1 MWTQPEKFLVVLC
14 FAPTSVCW
22 IPLFVTYQTRK
33 KMPSASLWHG
43 SWLNKPFTLYILWK
57 LWLSRWKISVLDKL
71 SVNFGGK
78 ARLPLDKA
86 RFCHVLR
93 RIQRV
98 SPKYVGVFSQPRP
111 GAEFLKVGAVSFG
124 RLGLIKR
131 LTAWRHGVFKGD
143 LSVPALTPRGWLPS
157 PPVSPG
163 FI

>member
-1 MWTQPEKFLVVLC
+1 M
-14 FAPTSVCW
+14 
-22 IPLFVTYQTRK
+22 
-33 KMPSASLWHG
+33 
-43 SWLNKPFTLYILWK
+43 
-57 LWLSRWKISVLDKL
+57 
-71 SVNFGGK
+71 NFGGK

-86 RFCHVLR
+86 HFCHVLR